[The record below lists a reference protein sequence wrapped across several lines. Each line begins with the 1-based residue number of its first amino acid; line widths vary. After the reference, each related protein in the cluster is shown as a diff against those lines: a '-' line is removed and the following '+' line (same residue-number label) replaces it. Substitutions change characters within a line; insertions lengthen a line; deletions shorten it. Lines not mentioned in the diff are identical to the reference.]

1 MGSGEWGNA
10 SNGISFSHSPLP
22 TPHSPLPS
30 LKPGEIMKR
39 TLILFSALSFIS
51 MASIY
56 AKAQDI
62 KIAENKEKKQI
73 DVTVDGQ
80 PFTSYVFWDDQKKPI
95 LYPLRTSK
103 GAVVTRGYPLEK
115 VAGERTD
122 HPHHISMWFNYGN
135 INGVDFWNTPPDG
148 IKRDEGAVSKFGVIK
163 HRAVNAV
170 KSGKG
175 SGRLDVTM
183 DWIMPDGSK
192 VMRQDETIIFRAA
205 KDIRTIDRIITLTA
219 QDKKVVFND
228 TKEGALGI
236 RVARQ
241 LEEPSN
247 EPQVFGRTKV
257 PVMDNNGVAG
267 VYLSSEGKVGEK
279 EAWGTRARWMTL
291 SGNVKG
297 EDVAIAIFDHPK
309 NTTYPTYWH
318 ARGYGLFAANPFG
331 AKEFT
336 KGATTL
342 NYTLE
347 PGQKVT
353 FRFRVL
359 INSGKLTKEQTE
371 TLYQQFLKEVK
382 N

>member
-1 MGSGEWGNA
+1 
-10 SNGISFSHSPLP
+10 
-22 TPHSPLPS
+22 
-30 LKPGEIMKR
+30 MKR
-39 TLILFSALSFIS
+39 ILILFSAFCFIS
-51 MASIY
+51 MASLF
-56 AKAQDI
+56 ANAQEI
-62 KIAENKEKKQI
+62 KITENKEKKQF

-103 GAVVTRGYPLEK
+103 GTVVTRGYPLEK

-148 IKRDEGAVSKFGVIK
+148 IRRDEGAISKFGVIK
-163 HRAVNAV
+163 HRAVNAA
-170 KSGKG
+170 KGGKG
-175 SGRLDVTM
+175 SASLDVTM

-192 VMRQDETIIFRAA
+192 ILQQDETVVFRAA
-205 KDIRTIDRIITLTA
+205 KDIRIIDRIITLTA

-236 RVARQ
+236 RVTRQ
-241 LEEPSN
+241 LEEPSTKP
-247 EPQVFGRTKV
+247 EVFTDEQGNPTKV
-257 PVMDNNGVAG
+257 PVMDNTGVAG

-279 EAWGTRARWMTL
+279 EGWGTRAKWMTL

-297 EDVAIAIFDHPK
+297 EDVVIAIFDHPK
-309 NTTYPTYWH
+309 NPTYPTYWH

-331 AKEFT
+331 AKDFT

-347 PGQKVT
+347 PGQKAT

-359 INSGKLTKEQTE
+359 INSGKLTTEQTE
-371 TLYQQFLKEVK
+371 ALYRQFLKDVK
-382 N
+382 D

>member
-1 MGSGEWGNA
+1 
-10 SNGISFSHSPLP
+10 
-22 TPHSPLPS
+22 
-30 LKPGEIMKR
+30 MKR
-39 TLILFSALSFIS
+39 ILILFFALCFIS
-51 MASIY
+51 MASSF
-56 AKAQDI
+56 ADAQEI
-62 KIAENKEKKQI
+62 KITENKEKKQI

-103 GAVVTRGYPLEK
+103 GTVVTRGYPLEK

-135 INGVDFWNTPPDG
+135 INGVNFWNNSGGPRGEKMGT
-148 IKRDEGAVSKFGVIK
+148 IK
-163 HRAVNAV
+163 HTAVNAI
-170 KSGKG
+170 KNGKG
-175 SGRLDVTM
+175 QAQLGVTM

-192 VMRQDETIIFRAA
+192 VMRQDETIVFRAA
-205 KDIRTIDRIITLTA
+205 KDVRIINRIITLTA
-219 QDKKVVFND
+219 QDKQVVFND
-228 TKEGALGI
+228 SKEGALGI
-236 RVARQ
+236 RVTRQ
-241 LEEPSN
+241 LEEPSTKPEIFTDEQGN
-247 EPQVFGRTKV
+247 PTKV
-257 PVMDNNGVAG
+257 PVMDNAGVAG

-279 EAWGTRARWMTL
+279 DAWGTRAKWMTL

-297 EDVAIAIFDHPK
+297 EDLVIAIFDHPK
-309 NTTYPTYWH
+309 NPTYPTYWH

-336 KGATTL
+336 KGKKTL

-347 PGQKVT
+347 PGQKAT

-359 INSGKLTKEQTE
+359 VNSGKLTKEQTE
-371 TLYQQFLKEVK
+371 ALHKQFLKDVK

>member
-1 MGSGEWGNA
+1 M
-10 SNGISFSHSPLP
+10 
-22 TPHSPLPS
+22 
-30 LKPGEIMKR
+30 IMKR
-39 TLILFSALSFIS
+39 ISTLSLVVFALGL
-51 MASIY
+51 MALT
-56 AKAQDI
+56 AAAQTI
-62 KIAENKEKKQI
+62 KLVEAKEKKQV
-73 DVTVDGQ
+73 DVLVDGQ
-80 PFTSYVFWDDQKKPI
+80 PFTSYVYWDDQKKPI

-103 GAVVTRGYPLEK
+103 GTVVTRSYPLVK

-122 HPHHISMWFNYGN
+122 HPHHISSWFNYGN
-135 INGVDFWNTPPDG
+135 VNGVDFWNTPP
-148 IKRDEGAVSKFGVIK
+148 EGMTRAPGQYGTIK
-163 HRAVNAV
+163 HRGIKAAKN
-170 KSGKG
+170 GKG
-175 SGRLDVTM
+175 AAELDVTM

-192 VMRQDETIIFRAA
+192 IMQEDDQIFFRAA
-205 KDIRTIDRIITLTA
+205 NGIRIIDRVIPLTP

-228 TKEGALGI
+228 SKEGALGI

-241 LEEPSN
+241 LEEPSTRP
-247 EPQVFGRTKV
+247 EVFTDEQGNPTKV
-257 PVMDNNGVAG
+257 PVMNNTGVAG

-279 EAWGTRARWMTL
+279 EGWGTRAKWMTL

-297 EDVAIAIFDHPK
+297 EDVVIAIFDHPK
-309 NTTYPTYWH
+309 NPTYPTYWH

-347 PGQKVT
+347 PKQKAT

-371 TLYQQFLKEVK
+371 ALYQQFLKDMK
-382 N
+382 D

>member
-1 MGSGEWGNA
+1 MRY
-10 SNGISFSHSPLP
+10 L
-22 TPHSPLPS
+22 S
-30 LKPGEIMKR
+30 LICLSL
-39 TLILFSALSFIS
+39 TFCALC
-51 MASIY
+51 SIG
-56 AKAQDI
+56 ADAQEI

-73 DVTVDGQ
+73 DVTIDGQ

-103 GAVVTRGYPLEK
+103 GAVVTRGYPIEK

-122 HPHHISMWFNYGN
+122 HPHHISMWFNYGS
-135 INGVDFWNTPPDG
+135 INGVDFWNNSGGPG
-148 IKRDEGAVSKFGVIK
+148 SEKMGVIK
-163 HRAVNAV
+163 HNAVNV
-170 KSGKG
+170 IKNGKG
-175 SGRLDVTM
+175 QASIDVTM

-205 KDIRTIDRIITLTA
+205 KDLRIIDRIITLTA

-228 TKEGALGI
+228 SKEGALGI
-236 RVARQ
+236 RVTRQ
-241 LEEPSN
+241 LEEPSTKP
-247 EPQVFGRTKV
+247 EIFTDEQGKPTKV
-257 PVMDNNGVAG
+257 PVMDNTGVAG

-279 EAWGTRARWMTL
+279 DAWGTRAKWMTL

-297 EDVAIAIFDHPK
+297 PNGNEDVVIAIFDHPK
-309 NTTYPTYWH
+309 NPTYPTYWH

-336 KGATTL
+336 KGKTTL

-347 PGQKVT
+347 PGQKAT

-359 INSGKLTKEQTE
+359 VNSGKLTNEQTE
-371 TLYQQFLKEVK
+371 ALYQQFLKDVQ

>member
-1 MGSGEWGNA
+1 MR
-10 SNGISFSHSPLP
+10 HL
-22 TPHSPLPS
+22 S
-30 LKPGEIMKR
+30 LIY
-39 TLILFSALSFIS
+39 LSLALCALCSVG
-51 MASIY
+51 AE
-56 AKAQDI
+56 AQSV
-62 KIAENKEKKQI
+62 KVTENKEKKQI

-80 PFTSYVFWDDQKKPI
+80 PFTSYVFWDNQKKPI

-103 GAVVTRGYPLEK
+103 GTVVTRGFPLEK

-135 INGVDFWNTPPDG
+135 VNGVDFWNTPPDG

-170 KSGKG
+170 NNGKG
-175 SGRLDVTM
+175 GARLAVTM
-183 DWIMPDGSK
+183 DWVMPDGSK
-192 VMRQDETIIFRAA
+192 VMQQDETIVFRAA
-205 KDIRTIDRIITLTA
+205 KDLRIIDRIITLTA

-228 TKEGALGI
+228 SKEGALGL
-236 RVARQ
+236 RVRRQ
-241 LEEPSN
+241 LEEPSTRPEIFTDEQGN
-247 EPQVFGRTKV
+247 PTKL
-257 PVMDNNGVAG
+257 PVMDNTGVAG

-279 EAWGTRARWMTL
+279 EAWGTRAKWMTL

-297 EDVAIAIFDHPK
+297 EDVVIAIFDHPK
-309 NTTYPTYWH
+309 NPTYPTYWH

-331 AKEFT
+331 AKEFS

-347 PGQKVT
+347 PGQKAT

-359 INSGKLTKEQTE
+359 VNSGKLTKEQTE
-371 TLYQQFLKEVK
+371 ALYQQFLKDVK
-382 N
+382 D